1 MTTISRPVQA
11 AETRVPRHIVVGV
24 NGSEP
29 SLAALSFAMDEALQS
44 QAELQVILAWR
55 FPEGWGAPM
64 TEPLGQE
71 NAEMELKSATNRVS
85 EERRLKGNEVP
96 PFTTD
101 VVNGTAAEVLRR
113 AAGKASLLVVGSRDH
128 RAPMGSL
135 LGPVSQACA
144 IHAPCPVVIVPGPS
158 HRGSV
163 GIMTIETPSSS

>member
-1 MTTISRPVQA
+1 M
-11 AETRVPRHIVVGV
+11 VGV

-44 QAELQVILAWR
+44 GAQLQVVFAWR

-64 TEPLGQE
+64 TEPLGEEHAEQE
-71 NAEMELKSATNRVS
+71 LASAISHVT
-85 EERRLKGNEVP
+85 EERRLKGDEIP
-96 PFTTD
+96 PITTS

-113 AAGKASLLVVGSRDH
+113 AAQNASLLVVGSRDH
-128 RAPMGSL
+128 RSPMGSL

-158 HRGSV
+158 HRDSV
-163 GIMTIETPSSS
+163 GIMTIETPSSP